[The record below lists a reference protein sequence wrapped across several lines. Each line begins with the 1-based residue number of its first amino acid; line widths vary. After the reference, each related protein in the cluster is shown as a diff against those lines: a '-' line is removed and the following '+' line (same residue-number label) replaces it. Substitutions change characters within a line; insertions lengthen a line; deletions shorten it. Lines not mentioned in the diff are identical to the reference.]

1 MRCYDE
7 LYGVGNAGSVEVSG
21 SIPLGSTNK
30 SLKINDLTIAIK
42 SFMSHLWSYGPYMV
56 KSEYNKNNFEIKY

>member
-42 SFMSHLWSYGPYMV
+42 SFMSHL
-56 KSEYNKNNFEIKY
+56 